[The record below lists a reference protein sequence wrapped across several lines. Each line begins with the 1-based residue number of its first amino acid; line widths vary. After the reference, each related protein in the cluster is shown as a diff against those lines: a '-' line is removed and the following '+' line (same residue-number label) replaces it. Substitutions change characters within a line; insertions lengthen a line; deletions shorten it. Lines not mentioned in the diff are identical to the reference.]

1 MKHIVH
7 LSAENRL
14 APVGRILA
22 ETARAALEFSQAD
35 PGDMSLALVGEEQI
49 QDLNRQFAG
58 HDFPTDVLS
67 FPDDSNDPE
76 SDRRYFGDVIIA
88 VPIAAKQAEQSGHSL
103 QAELTL
109 LTVHGV
115 LHLLGFD
122 HDSPTQKKAMWSI
135 QSEILQHLD
144 CAITSPKE
152 HA

>member
-7 LSAENRL
+7 LSAEKRL
-14 APVGRILA
+14 AALGQLLA
-22 ETARAALEFSQAD
+22 ESARTALEVAQAD
-35 PGDMSLALVGEEQI
+35 PGNMSLALVGEDQI

-58 HDFPTDVLS
+58 HDYPTDVLS
-67 FPDDSNDPE
+67 FPNDSIEPE
-76 SDRRYFGDVIIA
+76 TERRYFGDVVIA

-122 HDSPTQKKAMWSI
+122 HDSPSQQKAMWSV
-135 QSEILQHLD
+135 QTEILQRLN
-144 CAITSPKE
+144 CEVTSPEE